1 MLRITW
7 SVAANLAPITWGAW
21 SVWEAVSK
29 AQLGVASSKCG
40 PGPNSSLTLTLTLYI
55 SLYLATSRYTS
66 SRGSRGPVS
75 PYISLHLAISPYISL
90 YLPTSRYTSPRG
102 SRGPVSPYI
111 SLHLAT
117 PHLEEV
123 EVLYLPISP
132 NISLDLATP
141 HLEEVEVLRRE
152 GGAQLGGGQPPFEG

>member
-40 PGPNSSLTLTLTLYI
+40 PRPNSSLTLTLTLYI

-66 SRGSRGPVS
+66 S
-75 PYISLHLAISPYISL
+75 
-90 YLPTSRYTSPRG
+90 RG

-152 GGAQLGGGQPPFEG
+152 GGAELGGGEPPFEG